1 MLFSHTKGKNVPT
14 EEAGIQLS
22 GQNVLRSPMRFIII
36 GAGRVGLRTARVL
49 RQEGHEVT
57 LVERDA
63 EKADR
68 ARGLTFEVVG
78 GDGSRESVL
87 QDAGVANADAV
98 GALTG
103 DLNVNFAACLIAKH
117 HGCRTVMRIDE
128 DYREGIYQQYADEV
142 DEIVYPERLGA
153 IGAKNALLG
162 GSIQAIAD
170 VAQSLQI
177 VLITITDGSP
187 MKGYTLSEVA
197 LPSDS
202 RILAFGKAN
211 NPLGIP
217 LPDDSL
223 EAGDRV
229 AVLAEFSELA
239 EVRQLL
245 VGDESAA
252 AAVAGG
258 E

>member
-1 MLFSHTKGKNVPT
+1 
-14 EEAGIQLS
+14 
-22 GQNVLRSPMRFIII
+22 MRFIII

-128 DYREGIYQQYADEV
+128 DYREEIYQQYAEEV

>member
-1 MLFSHTKGKNVPT
+1 
-14 EEAGIQLS
+14 
-22 GQNVLRSPMRFIII
+22 MRFIII

-57 LVERDA
+57 LVERDR
-63 EKADR
+63 ESVDR
-68 ARGLTFEVVG
+68 ARSLSFDVVA
-78 GDGSRESVL
+78 GDGSREEVL
-87 QDAGVANADAV
+87 QEAGIAEADAV

-103 DLNVNFAACLIAKH
+103 DLNVNFAACLIANH

-128 DYREGIYQQYADEV
+128 DYREEIYQQYADEV

-177 VLITITDGSP
+177 LLITITDQSP

-202 RILAFGKAN
+202 RILAFGKTDE
-211 NPLGIP
+211 PLGIP

-252 AAVAGG
+252 AALAGG
-258 E
+258 ESS

>member
-1 MLFSHTKGKNVPT
+1 
-14 EEAGIQLS
+14 
-22 GQNVLRSPMRFIII
+22 MRFIII

-49 RQEGHEVT
+49 REEGHEVT

-68 ARGLTFEVVG
+68 ARGLTFEVVD

-87 QDAGVANADAV
+87 QDAGVDEADAV

-128 DYREGIYQQYADEV
+128 DYREEIYQQYADEV

-177 VLITITDGSP
+177 VLITITEQSP

-211 NPLGIP
+211 DPLGIP

>member
-1 MLFSHTKGKNVPT
+1 
-14 EEAGIQLS
+14 
-22 GQNVLRSPMRFIII
+22 MRFIII

-68 ARGLTFEVVG
+68 ARGLTFEVVD

-87 QDAGVANADAV
+87 QDAGVADADAV

-103 DLNVNFAACLIAKH
+103 DLNANFAACLIAKH

-128 DYREGIYQQYADEV
+128 DYREEIYQQYADEV

-211 NPLGIP
+211 DPLGIP

-229 AVLAEFSELA
+229 AVLAEFSELT

>member
-1 MLFSHTKGKNVPT
+1 M
-14 EEAGIQLS
+14 
-22 GQNVLRSPMRFIII
+22 
-36 GAGRVGLRTARVL
+36 GLRTARVL
-49 RQEGHEVT
+49 REEGHEVT
-57 LVERDA
+57 LVEPNSERV
-63 EKADR
+63 DR
-68 ARGLTFEVVG
+68 ARELTFDVVV
-78 GDGSRESVL
+78 GDGSRESLL
-87 QDAGVANADAV
+87 QEAGIADADAL

-103 DLNVNFAACLIAKH
+103 DLNANFAACLIAKH

-128 DYREGIYQQYADEV
+128 DYREEIYQQYADEV
-142 DEIVYPERLGA
+142 DAVVYPERLGA

-177 VLITITDGSP
+177 LLITVTDGSP

-197 LPSDS
+197 LPSNA
-202 RILAFGKAN
+202 RILAFGKADE
-211 NPLGIP
+211 PLGIP

-258 E
+258 ESA

>member
-1 MLFSHTKGKNVPT
+1 M
-14 EEAGIQLS
+14 Q
-22 GQNVLRSPMRFIII
+22 FIII

-57 LVERDA
+57 LVERDS

-68 ARGLTFEVVG
+68 ARGLRFDVVD
-78 GDGSRESVL
+78 GDGSREEIL
-87 QDAGVANADAV
+87 QAAGAGEADAL

-117 HGCRTVMRIDE
+117 HGCRTVLRIDE
-128 DYREGIYQQYADEV
+128 DYREGIYQKYADEV

-177 VLITITDGSP
+177 LLITITEESP

-202 RILAFGKAN
+202 RILAFGKADG
-211 NPLGIP
+211 PLGIP
-217 LPDDSL
+217 LSDDSL

-229 AVLAEFSELA
+229 AVLAEFSELS

-245 VGDESAA
+245 VGEGAPA
-252 AAVAGG
+252 PAVAGG

>member
-1 MLFSHTKGKNVPT
+1 
-14 EEAGIQLS
+14 
-22 GQNVLRSPMRFIII
+22 MRVCII

-49 RQEGHEVT
+49 REEGHEVT
-57 LVERDA
+57 LVERNRQT
-63 EKADR
+63 ADR
-68 ARGLTFEVVG
+68 ARELAFDVVD
-78 GDGSRESVL
+78 GDGSREEVL
-87 QDAGVANADAV
+87 EKADINEADAV

-103 DLNVNFAACLIAKH
+103 DLNVNFAACLIGKH
-117 HGCRTVMRIDE
+117 HGCRTVLRIDE
-128 DYREGIYQQYADEV
+128 DYREEIYQQYADEV
-142 DEIVYPERLGA
+142 DEVVYPERLGA
-153 IGAKNALLG
+153 IGAKNAMLG

-177 VLITITDGSP
+177 LLITITEQSP
-187 MKGYTLSEVA
+187 MRGYTLSEVA
-197 LPSDS
+197 LPSDA
-202 RILAFGKAN
+202 RILAFGKQHGS
-211 NPLGIP
+211 LGIP

-252 AAVAGG
+252 AAVVGG

>member
-1 MLFSHTKGKNVPT
+1 
-14 EEAGIQLS
+14 
-22 GQNVLRSPMRFIII
+22 MRVCII

-49 RQEGHEVT
+49 REEGHEVT
-57 LVERDA
+57 LVERNRQT
-63 EKADR
+63 ADR
-68 ARGLTFEVVG
+68 ARELAFDVVD
-78 GDGSRESVL
+78 GDGSREEVL
-87 QDAGVANADAV
+87 EKADINEADAV

-103 DLNVNFAACLIAKH
+103 DLNVNFAACLIGKH

-128 DYREGIYQQYADEV
+128 DYREEIYQQYADEV
-142 DEIVYPERLGA
+142 DEVVYPERLGA
-153 IGAKNALLG
+153 IGAKNAMLG

-177 VLITITDGSP
+177 LLITITEQSP
-187 MKGYTLSEVA
+187 MRGYTLSEVA
-197 LPSDS
+197 LPSDA
-202 RILAFGKAN
+202 RILAFGKQHGS
-211 NPLGIP
+211 LGIP

-252 AAVAGG
+252 AAVVGG

>member
-1 MLFSHTKGKNVPT
+1 
-14 EEAGIQLS
+14 
-22 GQNVLRSPMRFIII
+22 MRFVII

-49 RQEGHEVT
+49 RDEGHEVT
-57 LVERDA
+57 LIERDA
-63 EKADR
+63 AKADTAR
-68 ARGLTFEVVG
+68 AQEFEVIV

-87 QDAGVANADAV
+87 QDAGIETADAL

-103 DLNVNFAACLIAKH
+103 DLNVNFSACLIASH

-128 DYREGIYQQYADEV
+128 DYREEIYQKYADEV

-162 GSIQAIAD
+162 GSITAIAD

-177 VLITITDGSP
+177 VLITVSEQSP
-187 MKGYTLSEVA
+187 MKGYTLSEVT
-197 LPSDS
+197 LPSNA
-202 RILAFGKAN
+202 RILAFGKADE
-211 NPLGIP
+211 PLGIP

-229 AVLAEFSELA
+229 AVLAEFSELSG
-239 EVRQLL
+239 VRQLL
-245 VGDESAA
+245 VGEEPSA

>member
-1 MLFSHTKGKNVPT
+1 
-14 EEAGIQLS
+14 
-22 GQNVLRSPMRFIII
+22 MRFVII

-68 ARGLTFEVVG
+68 ARGLTFEVVD
-78 GDGSRESVL
+78 GDGSRETVL
-87 QDAGVANADAV
+87 QDAGIADADAV

-128 DYREGIYQQYADEV
+128 DYREEIYQKYADEV

-177 VLITITDGSP
+177 VLITITEQSP

-211 NPLGIP
+211 DPLGIP

>member
-1 MLFSHTKGKNVPT
+1 
-14 EEAGIQLS
+14 
-22 GQNVLRSPMRFIII
+22 MRFIII

-57 LVERDA
+57 LVERDS

-68 ARGLTFEVVG
+68 ARGLTFEVIN
-78 GDGSRESVL
+78 GDGSREETL
-87 QDAGVANADAV
+87 KTAGIDEADAV

-128 DYREGIYQQYADEV
+128 DYREEIYQQYADEV

-177 VLITITDGSP
+177 LLITIPTQSP

-245 VGDESAA
+245 VGDEGTAT
-252 AAVAGG
+252 AVAGG